1 MEQRRDEQP
10 MAIDPARLAVS
21 EELLGGSRGRVVAG
35 TLTTGHR
42 TLRVAV
48 KTLHAMTREQERQAF
63 TDEFKK
69 HMHAARH
76 CHGVTT

>member
-1 MEQRRDEQP
+1 MGSSSR
-10 MAIDPARLAVS
+10 ARCKQD
-21 EELLGGSRGRVVAG
+21 AG
-35 TLTTGHR
+35 

-48 KTLHAMTREQERQAF
+48 KTLPAMTRDPERQAF

-76 CHGVTT
+76 SHDV

>member
-1 MEQRRDEQP
+1 MGSSSR
-10 MAIDPARLAVS
+10 ARCKQD
-21 EELLGGSRGRVVAG
+21 AG
-35 TLTTGHR
+35 

-48 KTLHAMTREQERQAF
+48 KTLPAMTRDPERQAF

-76 CHGVTT
+76 SHDVCFYASAKGSRADCAS